1 MARSP
6 GGAACPASGAWGQSH
21 AAPTGLDC
29 MGAVVS
35 INMPPLRDWAA
46 SVHNLKAEFEIQ
58 VGMSGSGPESSWT
71 DFDTSRPPPSYFW
84 IAPGS
89 FRTCARAM
97 NLVGQPFQA
106 AGSTGFPAR
115 RTHWGLESPQ
125 NRQARK
131 PALQGRGSWEVS
143 TRSRPPPGRLRAT
156 AVTFRKR
163 PRREPATVA
172 TSRNRTERQSSTVA
186 TSSHWP
192 REFPATVATFDHQ
205 PGRFCATV
213 ATSRNQLGEFPST
226 VATSRNRRRTFFP
239 TVATSSKPPGRFFAT
254 CGTCQQ

>member
-1 MARSP
+1 MA
-6 GGAACPASGAWGQSH
+6 QD
-21 AAPTGLDC
+21 AAPTAARRHD
-29 MGAVVS
+29 GAGFYKQVIPRGTGRWLGAWLWRQRPGFVWS
-35 INMPPLRDWAA
+35 IKNTRQRCGEPCARPAGKMPAA
-46 SVHNLKAEFEIQ
+46 RSGGSWKA
-58 VGMSGSGPESSWT
+58 PC
-71 DFDTSRPPPSYFW
+71 
-84 IAPGS
+84 S
-89 FRTCARAM
+89 FRTFSPAM